1 MIATLTLNELKLFV
15 YLPPGTSTAEK
26 PAVCDLSKKNS
37 GAENFLWI
45 LKNSSEKFFKENI
58 WWLLLLHRRKIFL
71 NYTS

>member
-37 GAENFLWI
+37 GAENFL
-45 LKNSSEKFFKENI
+45 
-58 WWLLLLHRRKIFL
+58 
-71 NYTS
+71 